1 MSSLTK
7 DQFIE
12 EMRVRSKVMSSVED
26 ADASVFVDI
35 ALRAYS
41 NSFPKV
47 MWDVDNAVVPGQSL
61 YDYPTGAMRI
71 IKLRTSD
78 ALNPVRFTIED
89 QGSGNKIRP
98 GSIEQGSLDHLME
111 QDYYVDPTNSGGS
124 TSGLVS
130 LSTLEDVIG
139 FDAFDIEYVQLQ
151 TMADISDNGLDALAL
166 YMEYL
171 AYNAKASEAAEET
184 LSETGEAASSISD
197 SDSSGASTTVS
208 FTTKESASKNFANL
222 AESKLA
228 EFNRKVDKVPYGRR
242 G

>member
-12 EMRVRSKVMSSVED
+12 EMRVRSRVMFSMDEAD
-26 ADASVFVDI
+26 ADTFVDI

-41 NSFPKV
+41 DKFPKLL
-47 MWDVDNAVVPGQSL
+47 WDVDNAVVSGQSL
-61 YDYPTGAMRI
+61 YDYPIGAMRI
-71 IKLRTSD
+71 IGLRTSG

-98 GSIEQGSLDHLME
+98 GSIEQGSLDGLLT

-124 TSGLVS
+124 ASGLIS
-130 LSTLEDVIG
+130 LSTLEDVMG
-139 FDAFDIEYVQLQ
+139 YDAFDIEYVKLQ
-151 TMADISDNGLDALAL
+151 TMAEISDNGLDALAL

-171 AYNAKASEAAEET
+171 AYGLKASEAAEAT
-184 LSETGEAASSISD
+184 LSESGEAASSISD

-208 FTTKESASKNFANL
+208 LTTKESASKNFEGL
-222 AESKLA
+222 AEKKLA
-228 EFNRKVDKVPYGRR
+228 AFHRMVAKVPYGRR